1 MTDARIPQAAP
12 DWRQPDVEGRA
23 AVPWRGLRVCVVGA
37 RVVGLSAARAVH
49 ALGAAATVVDRY
61 DDQATAERCAP
72 LAAEGI
78 AARLGDDA
86 TLPEGCELLV
96 LSPGIPPAAPIVAA
110 ARAAGIP
117 VWGDAELAW
126 RLRRP
131 LPDGSYAPWLPIT
144 GTNGKTTTV
153 RMLAAML
160 EAAGKRTVACG
171 NVGLPIVDAVTAE
184 EPYEVL
190 AVELSSFQLH
200 WAESLSPLAAAVLNI
215 APDHV
220 DWHGSFGA
228 YARAKGRVYENCRV
242 ACVYNLADE
251 ATRELV
257 EQADV
262 VEGCRAVGFTLG
274 APGLSELGVVD
285 GILADRA
292 FVEDRRNSAAELGT
306 VYDVEP
312 YAPHNIANA
321 LAAAALARAYG
332 VPPEAVRDGLRAFR
346 PDPHRI
352 AFVAAVDGVDYID
365 DSKATNPHAAAASL
379 AAYDDVVWIAGGLA
393 KGASF
398 DSLVAG
404 AAKRLR
410 GAVLLGA
417 DRALIAEALA
427 RHAPG
432 LPVVDLGG
440 AQDGLTGAEAM
451 ERAVREAA
459 RLAAGKAAEHGAA
472 AADPAV
478 MDAAVMDPAVMDT
491 VPTTVLLA
499 PACASMDLFVSYG
512 ERGDLFARAVRA
524 RKAARG

>member
-1 MTDARIPQAAP
+1 MTERQNGSTAA
-12 DWRQPDVEGRA
+12 DWRRPDVEGRA
-23 AVPWRGLRVCVVGA
+23 TVPWPGLRVCVVGA

-49 ALGAAATVVDRY
+49 ALGADVTIVDRY
-61 DDQATAERCAP
+61 DDQVTSERAAP
-72 LAAEGI
+72 LADAGMHV
-78 AARLGDDA
+78 RLGDDA

-96 LSPGIPPAAPIVAA
+96 LSPGIPPTAPIVQA
-110 ARAAGIP
+110 ARDAGLPI
-117 VWGDAELAW
+117 WGDAELAW
-126 RLRRP
+126 RLRKP

-171 NVGLPIVDAVTAE
+171 NVGLPIVDAVIAE
-184 EPYEVL
+184 EQYEVL
-190 AVELSSFQLH
+190 AVELSSFQLF
-200 WAESLSPLAAAVLNI
+200 WTESLSPLAATVLNI

-220 DWHGSFGA
+220 DWHGSLDA
-228 YARAKGRVYENCRV
+228 YAQAKGRVYENCQI
-242 ACVYNLADE
+242 ACVYNVADE
-251 ATRELV
+251 ATRQLV
-257 EQADV
+257 ESADV
-262 VEGCRAVGFTLG
+262 VEGCRAIGFTLG
-274 APGLSELGVVD
+274 APSLSMLGVVD

-292 FVEDRRNSAAELGT
+292 FVEDRHRNAAELGT
-306 VYDVEP
+306 IYDVEP
-312 YAPHNIANA
+312 HAPHNIANA

-379 AAYDDVVWIAGGLA
+379 AAYEHVVWIAGGLA

-398 DSLVAG
+398 EDLVAG
-404 AAKRLR
+404 AAKRLL

-417 DRALIAEALA
+417 DRALIADAIA
-427 RHAPG
+427 RHAPS

-440 AQDGLTGAEAM
+440 ADDGLTGAEAM
-451 ERAVREAA
+451 VRAVEAAA
-459 RLAAGKAAEHGAA
+459 RLAAESGTPGG
-472 AADPAV
+472 
-478 MDAAVMDPAVMDT
+478 
-491 VPTTVLLA
+491 TVLLA
-499 PACASMDLFVSYG
+499 PACASMDLFVNYG
-512 ERGDLFARAVRA
+512 ERGDLFARAVKE